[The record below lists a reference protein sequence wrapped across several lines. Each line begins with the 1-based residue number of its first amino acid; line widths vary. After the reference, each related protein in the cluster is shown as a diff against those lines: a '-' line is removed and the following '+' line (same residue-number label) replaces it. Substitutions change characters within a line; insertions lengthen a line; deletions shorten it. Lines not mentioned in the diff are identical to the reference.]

1 MAEAKKLGDDHLI
14 DAKKLIE
21 RGIRA
26 DKSAPSGHAYLV
38 RTQDNQ
44 RSTRWRMF
52 KKIADIWPERNG
64 IEIHYVDD
72 RKHGCGDHNDCGDD
86 DDADGYV
93 FDYGYHEDDNYAY
106 EDENR
111 SRGSRT
117 SRGRVGHAGHTR
129 LAY

>member
-1 MAEAKKLGDDHLI
+1 MEVLTESADRKHGDHDDCGDDDDDDD
-14 DAKKLIE
+14 DAY
-21 RGIRA
+21 
-26 DKSAPSGHAYLV
+26 D
-38 RTQDNQ
+38 
-44 RSTRWRMF
+44 
-52 KKIADIWPERNG
+52 
-64 IEIHYVDD
+64 YVDD

-86 DDADGYV
+86 DDAYDYV
-93 FDYGYHEDDNYAY
+93 FDYGYHEDDDYAY